1 MDLKYLPTLK
11 AILQTG
17 SFYAAARKLNYAQS
31 TITFQMQ
38 QLEQEMGVKLFEK
51 IGRKMVLTQ
60 AGEEIMPYVDAIL
73 ENMERLESY
82 GKTAAELNGSLRVLV
97 AETLLTYRMQPVLA
111 EFHKQAP
118 QVHLSL
124 QVMNCYKITDEIVN
138 GNADIGI
145 HYNVGG
151 YQNST
156 IVAERLQEYRTVL
169 VGHPSLPAAERDFIT
184 RGQRKEICLLVSDTD
199 GVYQRRFD
207 HYLEERDIR
216 LSGIMELGATEA
228 IKRCLQSNLGVA
240 YLPRHVVAEE
250 LAGGT
255 LTEIPTEVEKQTVTA
270 LCVYHKNKWITPAME
285 LFIRILKEQTER
297 GVFAEKTTK

>member
-1 MDLKYLPTLK
+1 MELKYLPTLK

-17 SFYAAARKLNYAQS
+17 SFYGAARKLNYAQS

-38 QLEQEMGVKLFEK
+38 QLEQELGIKLFEK

-73 ENMERLESY
+73 ENVEQLESY
-82 GKTAAELNGSLRVLV
+82 GKTIAEMKGSLRVLV
-97 AETLLTYRMQPVLA
+97 AETLLTYQMQPVLA

-124 QVMNCYKITDEIVN
+124 QAMNCYKITDEIVN

-151 YQNST
+151 YSNSS

-169 VGHPSLPAAERDFIT
+169 VGHPSLSEEERDFIT
-184 RGQRKEICLLVSDTD
+184 RGQRKSICLLVSDTD
-199 GVYQRRFD
+199 GVYQRRID

-216 LSGIMELGATEA
+216 LSGIMEVGSTET
-228 IKRCLQSNLGVA
+228 IKRCLLSNLGVA
-240 YLPRHVVAEE
+240 YLPHHVVESE
-250 LAGGT
+250 LANGT
-255 LTEIPTEVEKQTVTA
+255 LLEISTEVEKQTVTS

-285 LFIRILKEQTER
+285 LFICILKEQTEKAI
-297 GVFAEKTTK
+297 FADRNRK